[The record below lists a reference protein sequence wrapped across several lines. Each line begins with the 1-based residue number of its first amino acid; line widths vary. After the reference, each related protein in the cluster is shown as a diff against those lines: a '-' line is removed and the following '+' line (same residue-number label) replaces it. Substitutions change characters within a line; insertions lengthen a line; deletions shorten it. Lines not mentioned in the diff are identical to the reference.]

1 MATVPDAPPRV
12 PQALTA
18 TRSGPPFVTAA
29 PALPQCPP
37 IPPQREVRNRHDGT
51 CRNPYRS
58 LDDPVEP
65 AGRPMSAPALV
76 NPVVDEWNWQLAGAC
91 RGMDVEAFFLPA
103 GERRR
108 SKQRRIEAAKLTCQA
123 CPVIAQCR
131 AYALRTREP
140 YGVWGGLSE
149 EDRAEILGVDNLRYP
164 APRRAAAGAN

>member
-1 MATVPDAPPRV
+1 
-12 PQALTA
+12 
-18 TRSGPPFVTAA
+18 
-29 PALPQCPP
+29 
-37 IPPQREVRNRHDGT
+37 
-51 CRNPYRS
+51 
-58 LDDPVEP
+58 
-65 AGRPMSAPALV
+65 MSAPALG

-108 SKQRRIEAAKLTCQA
+108 SKQRRIEAAKLTCQD